1 MTTYVKIQF
10 LANSAV
16 ARVFVAAVLFVCL
29 VRACGTDQGSEQARV
44 FVAAVLFVCLVRAC
58 GTDQSSEQARV
69 FVAAVLFVCLV
80 RACGTDQGSEQ
91 AVDTL
96 FCLFALFVH
105 VCTDQVRACGTDQG
119 SEQAVDLQ
127 RSFFLGVGVKVNC
140 CPVLST
146 SL

>member
-1 MTTYVKIQF
+1 MLCCGRPKVTTYVKIQF

-58 GTDQSSEQARV
+58 GTDQ
-69 FVAAVLFVCLV
+69 
-80 RACGTDQGSEQ
+80 
-91 AVDTL
+91 
-96 FCLFALFVH
+96 
-105 VCTDQVRACGTDQG
+105 G